1 MLYFRGERSRLE
13 RLATEPVI
21 ALVGSR
27 RASPYGREVAHS
39 LARELVA
46 CGTVVV
52 SGLAFG
58 VDSAAHEGALDGGG
72 LTVAVLGGGADV
84 PYPRSNRGLYKRIAT
99 DGLIVSE
106 MPPGLVPRRWCFPAR
121 NRIMAALAVMTV
133 VVEGTDRSGSLITAR
148 FATDLGREVGAVPG
162 QVTSTL
168 AHGPNALLA
177 DGACV
182 IRSASDVLDAIYGP
196 GSLEARAAIAKAE
209 LQLDDQQRLLL
220 EAVEQ
225 GRGSPDLIV
234 SASDQ
239 VGSALAGLTE
249 LEMMGLI
256 RREPDGRYTR
266 CA

>member
-99 DGLIVSE
+99 DGLIVS
-106 MPPGLVPRRWCFPAR
+106 
-121 NRIMAALAVMTV
+121 
-133 VVEGTDRSGSLITAR
+133 
-148 FATDLGREVGAVPG
+148 
-162 QVTSTL
+162 
-168 AHGPNALLA
+168 
-177 DGACV
+177 
-182 IRSASDVLDAIYGP
+182 
-196 GSLEARAAIAKAE
+196 
-209 LQLDDQQRLLL
+209 
-220 EAVEQ
+220 
-225 GRGSPDLIV
+225 
-234 SASDQ
+234 ASDQ